1 MLSGSVLH
9 LDEFALHLT
18 SLGQVPSYTEGPR
31 GYTVQHFF
39 GRILRQINCVDDVSL
54 VLSEP

>member
-1 MLSGSVLH
+1 
-9 LDEFALHLT
+9 
-18 SLGQVPSYTEGPR
+18 
-31 GYTVQHFF
+31 VQHFF